1 MFQDA
6 GFPEAKEGKLS
17 DRMIDTLVVH
27 GSPARVKERLREL
40 PSFGA
45 DELLAMP
52 ILPPGDADVLA
63 RTLATLGELAAE

>member
-17 DRMIDTLVVH
+17 DRMIDALIVH
-27 GSPARVKERLREL
+27 GSAEKVKERLRTL

-45 DELLAMP
+45 AELLATP
-52 ILPPGDADVLA
+52 VGSPGDEKAFGD
-63 RTLATLGELAAE
+63 TLKALGELAAE